1 MVTVWFVLAAIGPLI
16 APYSAHEFQ
25 EHANLEPPSRVFLC
39 GTDQYGRDILSRII
53 VGSRS
58 VILVAS
64 LATAFAVS
72 CGAIVGLV
80 SGYNGGL
87 FDEVVMRLLDGLLSI
102 PTLLSALVL
111 LSVLGA
117 GTRNVILAIGIIN
130 VSVIARVARSAT
142 LGVVSLEYVEAAK
155 VRGESA
161 LYIIF
166 REILPNILGPLM
178 VEGSVRFSD
187 AILTS
192 AALGFL
198 GMGVRPP
205 TPDWGLM
212 VNEGR
217 NFVIA
222 APWLPIFPG
231 LAIAS
236 LVVGVNLLVE
246 GFQEVFVIEPV

>member
-1 MVTVWFVLAAIGPLI
+1 
-16 APYSAHEFQ
+16 
-25 EHANLEPPSRVFLC
+25 
-39 GTDQYGRDILSRII
+39 
-53 VGSRS
+53 
-58 VILVAS
+58 
-64 LATAFAVS
+64 
-72 CGAIVGLV
+72 
-80 SGYNGGL
+80 
-87 FDEVVMRLLDGLLSI
+87 LDGLLSI